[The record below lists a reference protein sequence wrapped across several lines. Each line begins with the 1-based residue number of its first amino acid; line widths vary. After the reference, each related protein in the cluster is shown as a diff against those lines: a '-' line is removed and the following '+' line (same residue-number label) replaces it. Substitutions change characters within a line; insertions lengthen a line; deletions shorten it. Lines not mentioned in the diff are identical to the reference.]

1 MHIASDKIRDF
12 HLRLFSIC
20 LENSKPH
27 QCMGVSMK
35 EDAEKVWKGG
45 LVGLDKVIN
54 LVKRRNYILIR
65 RRKEMQRR
73 CDIWSDKI
81 DMKVQFL
88 IPKELIK
95 DQVKV
100 ADASTSS
107 ESENKSPRHS
117 HLLVPTDPTTL
128 PLVLYQGKFPK
139 SVELEEVLVEY
150 ASTSSESEQGS

>member
-1 MHIASDKIRDF
+1 
-12 HLRLFSIC
+12 
-20 LENSKPH
+20 
-27 QCMGVSMK
+27 MK

-73 CDIWSDKI
+73 CDIWLDKI

>member
-1 MHIASDKIRDF
+1 M
-12 HLRLFSIC
+12 
-20 LENSKPH
+20 E
-27 QCMGVSMK
+27 
-35 EDAEKVWKGG
+35 G

>member
-1 MHIASDKIRDF
+1 M
-12 HLRLFSIC
+12 
-20 LENSKPH
+20 E
-27 QCMGVSMK
+27 
-35 EDAEKVWKGG
+35 G

-73 CDIWSDKI
+73 CDIWLDKI

-107 ESENKSPRHS
+107 ESESKSPRHS

>member
-1 MHIASDKIRDF
+1 
-12 HLRLFSIC
+12 
-20 LENSKPH
+20 
-27 QCMGVSMK
+27 MGVSMK

-73 CDIWSDKI
+73 CDIWLDKI

-107 ESENKSPRHS
+107 ESESKSPRHS